1 MSSST
6 LPDGTDVEESLTPGS
21 RGRRVPPLGRCDGGR
36 DAQGERA
43 SEARL

>member
-6 LPDGTDVEESLTPGS
+6 LPDGTFAEESLIPGS
-21 RGRRVPPLGRCDGGR
+21 RGRRVPPLGRCDGVR

-43 SEARL
+43 SEVRP